1 MDRVSALVEPVVRF
15 SKDSV
20 HFINR
25 CTKPDRKE
33 RYRNCSW
40 IFGNGCAGIHHK
52 VNFCSHQQ
60 YYCWKLTNCC
70 V

>member
-1 MDRVSALVEPVVRF
+1 MDRVSTLAEPLVRF

-33 RYRNCSW
+33 FKKNAIATAVGFFAMGVLGFIIKL
-40 IFGNGCAGIHHK
+40 IFVPINSIIVGN
-52 VNFCSHQQ
+52 
-60 YYCWKLTNCC
+60 
-70 V
+70 